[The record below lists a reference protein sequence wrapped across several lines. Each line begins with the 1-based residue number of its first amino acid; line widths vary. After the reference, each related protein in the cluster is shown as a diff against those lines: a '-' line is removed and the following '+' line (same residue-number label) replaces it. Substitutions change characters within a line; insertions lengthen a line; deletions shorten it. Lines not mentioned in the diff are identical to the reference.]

1 MRLGDRI
8 LLLKDGRK
16 VQLGTGPQIL
26 AQPADDYV
34 ADFVSDVDRSR
45 VLTAEDVLR
54 EPRIVVHLDERPS
67 DVLQRLGSAEAN
79 AAYVVD
85 RENRIIGVVRDE
97 TLASAASSGRDE
109 IAPDDL
115 VDGYRTTEKD
125 RPLIDLVHLVGRQ
138 LVPLAVVDDQK
149 RLLGVVPRA
158 AVLASLAAP
167 SRELRSAHGG

>member
-1 MRLGDRI
+1 
-8 LLLKDGRK
+8 LKDGRK
-16 VQLGTGPQIL
+16 VQLGTGPEIL
-26 AQPADDYV
+26 ARPADDYV

-54 EPRIVVHLDERPS
+54 EPRIVAHMDERPA
-67 DVLQRLGSAEAN
+67 DVLQRLGVVEAN

-85 RENRIIGVVRDE
+85 SDNRILGVVRDE
-97 TLASAASSGRDE
+97 VLASAATSGRSE

-115 VDGYRTTEKD
+115 VEGYRTTEKD
-125 RPLIDLVHLVGRQ
+125 RPLIDLVDLVGRQ

-158 AVLASLAAP
+158 AVLGALATP
-167 SRELRSAHGG
+167 SRT